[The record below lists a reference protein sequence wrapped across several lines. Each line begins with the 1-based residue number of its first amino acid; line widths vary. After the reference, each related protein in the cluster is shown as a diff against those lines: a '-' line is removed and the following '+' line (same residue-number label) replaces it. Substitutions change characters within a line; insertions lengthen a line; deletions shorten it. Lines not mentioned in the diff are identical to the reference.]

1 MPIATTAKRLVI
13 LRVTDPDRLADAIDA
28 DLRPQTGIRRS
39 AFAAVSSKL
48 IRDPFD
54 QLSDKVDD
62 GPTSNQKFCRSRLVD
77 AVPSISTNRGATS
90 SCDEV

>member
-62 GPTSNQKFCRSRLVD
+62 GPTKQPRSSAAADSLMLYHLSRRT
-77 AVPSISTNRGATS
+77 AAQPQAAM
-90 SCDEV
+90 